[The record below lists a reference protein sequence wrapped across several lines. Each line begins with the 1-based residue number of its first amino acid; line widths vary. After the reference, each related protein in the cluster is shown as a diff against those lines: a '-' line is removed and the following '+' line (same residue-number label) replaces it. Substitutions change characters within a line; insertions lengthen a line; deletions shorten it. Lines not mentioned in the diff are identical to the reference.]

1 MEWRTDME
9 ELKKRQYRLLQVIAA
24 SCVGMFIIILV
35 SALIL
40 VPKTVGMMN
49 QISQIQSDLDQESL
63 SKLTTDIDQLI
74 VTLNEEVQQM
84 TGKLDQMDIENLNT
98 AIKNLS
104 DAVQKMD
111 MDELNRAI
119 TNLSDVIELL
129 ARFMSR

>member
-1 MEWRTDME
+1 ME
-9 ELKKRQYRLLQVIAA
+9 ELNKRQYRLLQVIAT

-119 TNLSDVIELL
+119 TNLSDVIEPL

>member
-1 MEWRTDME
+1 ME
-9 ELKKRQYRLLQVIAA
+9 ELNKRQYRLLQVIAA

-119 TNLSDVIELL
+119 TNLSDVIEPL

>member
-1 MEWRTDME
+1 MEWRTYME
-9 ELKKRQYRLLQVIAA
+9 ELNKRQYRLLQVIAA

-49 QISQIQSDLDQESL
+49 QISQIQSDLDQETL

-119 TNLSDVIELL
+119 TNLSDVIEPL

>member
-1 MEWRTDME
+1 MEWRTYME
-9 ELKKRQYRLLQVIAA
+9 ELNKRQYRLLQVIAA

-119 TNLSDVIELL
+119 TNLSDVIEPL

>member
-1 MEWRTDME
+1 ME

-119 TNLSDVIELL
+119 INLSDVIEPL

>member
-1 MEWRTDME
+1 ME

-24 SCVGMFIIILV
+24 SCVGMFSIVLV

-119 TNLSDVIELL
+119 TNLSDVIEPL

>member
-1 MEWRTDME
+1 MEWRTYME
-9 ELKKRQYRLLQVIAA
+9 ELNKRQYRLLQVIAT

-119 TNLSDVIELL
+119 TNLSDVIEPL